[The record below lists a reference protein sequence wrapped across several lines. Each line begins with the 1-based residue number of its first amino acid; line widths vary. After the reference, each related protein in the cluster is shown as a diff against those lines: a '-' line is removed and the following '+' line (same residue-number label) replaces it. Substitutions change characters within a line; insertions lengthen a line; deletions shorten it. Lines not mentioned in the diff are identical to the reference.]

1 MKRVF
6 IQTNIPVP
14 YKVDFYNELGKMCD
28 LTVIFESRRIDKQK
42 FNWNDGKNQH
52 FKAIYLNE
60 QLNEHKVNFCI
71 LKYIDRKKFDVFVIA
86 AFHTFT
92 GQLALWALKLKNIPY
107 CFETDGAFRPLKESQ
122 LKFIYK
128 KWLVSGASKY
138 LSPSLVSDNYLNY
151 YGVKNKDIYRYP
163 FASTLASE
171 VLNVPLLDKEK
182 YLLKVKYGIK
192 EDKVIIGVGQF
203 IPRKGFDVLLNS
215 LALLNNPK
223 VGCYI
228 IGGTPTEDYLNI
240 IKNNSLQNIHFLPFL
255 DRKTL
260 AEYYRLSDVFV
271 LPTREDI
278 WGLVINEAMANGLP
292 VITTDK
298 CNAGLAMVTNEN
310 GAIIPVDSVEKL
322 ATSLNFILSDDTL
335 RHSMGEKSLETIH
348 DFTIE
353 KMAEKH
359 AEVLL

>member
-1 MKRVF
+1 M
-6 IQTNIPVP
+6 N
-14 YKVDFYNELGKMCD
+14 
-28 LTVIFESRRIDKQK
+28 
-42 FNWNDGKNQH
+42 
-52 FKAIYLNE
+52 
-60 QLNEHKVNFCI
+60 
-71 LKYIDRKKFDVFVIA
+71 
-86 AFHTFT
+86 
-92 GQLALWALKLKNIPY
+92 
-107 CFETDGAFRPLKESQ
+107 
-122 LKFIYK
+122 
-128 KWLVSGASKY
+128 
-138 LSPSLVSDNYLNY
+138 
-151 YGVKNKDIYRYP
+151 NKDIYRYP

-215 LALLNNPK
+215 LALLNNPN

-228 IGGTPTEDYLNI
+228 IGGTPTENYLNI
-240 IKNNSLQNIHFLPFL
+240 IKNNNLQNIHFLPFL

-298 CNAGLAMVTNEN
+298 CNAGLAMVTNKN
-310 GAIIPVDSVEKL
+310 GAIIPVDSIEKL
-322 ATSLNFILSDDTL
+322 AASLNLILSDDTL
-335 RHSMGEKSLETIH
+335 RQSMGEKSLETIQN
-348 DFTIE
+348 FTIE

-359 AEVLL
+359 SEVLL

>member
-1 MKRVF
+1 MKRIF

-28 LTVIFESRRIDKQK
+28 LTVVFEARRIENQK
-42 FNWNDGKNQH
+42 FNWNDDKKQH
-52 FKAIYLNE
+52 FNAIYLNDM
-60 QLNEHKVNFCI
+60 LNEHKVNFSI
-71 LKYIDRKKFDVFVIA
+71 LKYIDKEKFDVFVIA

-92 GQLALWALKLKNIPY
+92 GQLALWALKLRKIPY
-107 CFETDGAFRPLKESQ
+107 FFETDGAFKPLKEGR
-122 LKFIYK
+122 LKYIYK
-128 KWLVSGASKY
+128 KWLISNASKY
-138 LSPSLVSDNYLNY
+138 LSPSLVSDKYLNY

-171 VLNVPLLDKEK
+171 VLKAPLSDKEK
-182 YLLKVKYGIK
+182 YLLKAKYGIK

-215 LALLNNPK
+215 LTLLNNPK

-228 IGGTPTEDYLNI
+228 IGGTPTEDYLTI
-240 IKNNSLQNIHFLPFL
+240 IKNNNLQNIHFLSFL

-310 GAIIPVDSVEKL
+310 GAIIPVDSTKKL
-322 ATSLNFILSDDTL
+322 AKSLKLILSDDTL
-335 RHSMGEKSLETIH
+335 RYSMGEKSLDVIFN
-348 DFTIE
+348 FTIE